1 MPSDLLME
9 KRKHAQRK
17 GDGSSKLEGTLG
29 IYPWWSLLMGHL
41 EHVSCLKISSSFQ
54 ILFGREL
61 LVACLILHKFKL
73 VASRCVTSLPRFFLF
88 ISMTLCLLRHA
99 CQILSACHFAAYYTQ
114 RSLLQVGFLQD
125 LCVFAL
131 EIPFQ
136 QWEPRHKKKIYR
148 SNTVHQYE
156 TMVENGWMFNKG
168 RDWGIGELFELHWK
182 WHELCRHFFDSTR
195 KLYVCLRL
203 NCHIWMWM

>member
-1 MPSDLLME
+1 LPSDLLME

-17 GDGSSKLEGTLG
+17 GGGSSKLEGTLG

-61 LVACLILHKFKL
+61 LVACLILHKL
-73 VASRCVTSLPRFFLF
+73 VGCVTLRHQSSKGFLF
-88 ISMTLCLLRHA
+88 ISMVVASR
-99 CQILSACHFAAYYTQ
+99 LSACHFAAYTQ

-131 EIPFQ
+131 GIPSNV
-136 QWEPRHKKKIYR
+136 EPRHNEELVNLLNFTEAWALPPFLR
-148 SNTVHQYE
+148 
-156 TMVENGWMFNKG
+156 FNPKTL
-168 RDWGIGELFELHWK
+168 DM
-182 WHELCRHFFDSTR
+182 S
-195 KLYVCLRL
+195 
-203 NCHIWMWM
+203 

>member
-17 GDGSSKLEGTLG
+17 GGGSSKLEGTLG

-61 LVACLILHKFKL
+61 LVACLILHKF
-73 VASRCVTSLPRFFLF
+73 VGCVTLRHQSSKGFLF
-88 ISMTLCLLRHA
+88 ISMVVASR
-99 CQILSACHFAAYYTQ
+99 LSACHFAAYTQ

-131 EIPFQ
+131 GDPIQRWAPTQ
-136 QWEPRHKKKIYR
+136 
-148 SNTVHQYE
+148 
-156 TMVENGWMFNKG
+156 
-168 RDWGIGELFELHWK
+168 WGIGELVELHWGMSFAAISSIQP
-182 WHELCRHFFDSTR
+182 ENFR
-195 KLYVCLRL
+195 YVLG
-203 NCHIWMWM
+203 